1 MQTYLNPY
9 NPQIM
14 HRNRPSS
21 KRVPIITLLFIAV
34 TAFVLIRKALVKPAH
49 SDKIL
54 PAQTQPALFTPS
66 PLPTIKI
73 VRNQPL
79 LPQIESIISKKG
91 GTFSVY
97 IVELSSGK
105 EYAINKEI
113 VVDAASVNKIPILAA
128 LYHLVEKGE
137 IDLNRIIVPQEKD
150 IQNYGTGSIQYDKPG
165 TPYSIKT
172 LARLMMEKS
181 DNTAAYL
188 LASHIV
194 GIKKI
199 DTLNASWGLT
209 QTDMIKNT
217 TSNKDTAILL
227 TKIYKGEITSP
238 ALTAEMLDFM
248 DKSDF
253 DDRIPRNLP
262 EGTVVY
268 HKTGD
273 QVGKVHDAGIVA
285 TSQKPFYIGVF
296 TTDMTDVEASKVAI
310 GEIAKVVFDYIR
322 SSQ

>member
-1 MQTYLNPY
+1 MQTSLNPY

-14 HRNRPSS
+14 HRKRPSS
-21 KRVPIITLLFIAV
+21 KKVPIITLLFIAV
-34 TAFVLIRKALVKPAH
+34 TAFVLIRKALVKPAQ

-54 PAQTQPALFTPS
+54 PAETQPALFTPS

-79 LPQIESIISKKG
+79 LPQIESIISNKG

-97 IVELSSGK
+97 IVELSTGK
-105 EYAINKEI
+105 EYAINKEM
-113 VVDAASVNKIPILAA
+113 VVDAASVNKIHILAA
-128 LYHLVEKGE
+128 LYHLADKGE
-137 IDLNRIIVPQEKD
+137 IDLNRIIVSQEKD

-194 GIKKI
+194 GVKKI
-199 DTLNASWGLT
+199 NTLIASWGLT

-217 TSNKDTAILL
+217 TSNKDIAILL
-227 TKIYKGEITSP
+227 TKMFNGEITSP

-262 EGTVVY
+262 DGTVVY

-285 TSQKPFYIGVF
+285 IADKPFYIGVF
-296 TTDMTDVEASKVAI
+296 TTDMTDVEATKVAI
-310 GEIAKVVFDYIR
+310 GEIAKIVFDYMR
-322 SSQ
+322 GG

>member
-1 MQTYLNPY
+1 MQTSLNPY

-14 HRNRPSS
+14 HRKRPSS
-21 KRVPIITLLFIAV
+21 KKVPIITLLFIAV
-34 TAFVLIRKALVKPAH
+34 TAFVLIRKALVKPAQ

-54 PAQTQPALFTPS
+54 PAETQPALFTPS

-97 IVELSSGK
+97 IVELSTGK
-105 EYAINKEI
+105 EYAINKEM
-113 VVDAASVNKIPILAA
+113 VVDAASVNKIPILAS
-128 LYHLVEKGE
+128 LYHLVDKEE

-188 LASHIV
+188 LASVIV
-194 GIKKI
+194 GIDEVQK
-199 DTLNASWGLT
+199 LVESWGMA
-209 QTDMIKNT
+209 QTDMI
-217 TSNKDTAILL
+217 SNKTSVKDIFIITE
-227 TKIYKGEITSP
+227 KMYQGEITSP
-238 ALTAEMLDFM
+238 ELTREMIDFM
-248 DKSDF
+248 DDSDF
-253 DDRIPRNLP
+253 EDRIPKGVP
-262 EGTVVY
+262 STITVY

-273 QVGKVHDAGIVA
+273 EVRTVHDAGIVVL
-285 TSQKPFYIGVF
+285 PDRPYFLGVM
-296 TTDMTDVEASKVAI
+296 TTDITSEEETKEQIARISKIVFSQVA
-310 GEIAKVVFDYIR
+310 DL
-322 SSQ
+322 